1 MCLYIRP
8 VLNKNKLEM
17 KKLIGLLFLSM
28 ILVQCGQDKDTLILR
43 NQLGKIKK
51 NTSIEE
57 LDKIFK
63 NDSVEKFSPNSE
75 IIREY
80 RVFGVNG
87 KPDLIFSLLV
97 KNDSIEGLDLVKIY
111 SSRYTTE
118 KGISTISTFK
128 DIADNYSIGK
138 IEPSFSAAILF
149 IDEINAT
156 ISLNKEDLGLDEF
169 NMNAIRQ
176 DQIPDEA
183 GIRYISLWF
192 E

>member
-1 MCLYIRP
+1 MCLYIRRH
-8 VLNKNKLEM
+8 KKKQIEM
-17 KKLIGLLFLSM
+17 KKLIGLLFLSL
-28 ILVQCGQDKDTLILR
+28 ILVQCGQDKDTLILK

-51 NTSIEE
+51 NTRIEE

-63 NDSVEKFSPNSE
+63 NDSIEKFPSNSG

-80 RVFGVNG
+80 RVFGING
-87 KPDLIFSLLV
+87 KLDLVFTPLV
-97 KNDSIEGLDLVKIY
+97 RNDSMKGLDLVKIY

-118 KGISTISTFK
+118 KGISTTSTYK
-128 DIADNYSIGK
+128 DIADNYSIDK
-138 IEPSFSAAILF
+138 IEPSFSSAILF
-149 IDEINAT
+149 INEINAT
-156 ISLNKEDLGLDEF
+156 ISLNKEDLGLEEF
-169 NMNAIRQ
+169 NMNDIRQ

>member
-1 MCLYIRP
+1 
-8 VLNKNKLEM
+8 M
-17 KKLIGLLFLSM
+17 KKLIGLLFLSL
-28 ILVQCGQDKDTLILR
+28 ILVQCGQDKDTLILK

-51 NTSIEE
+51 NTRIEE

-63 NDSVEKFSPNSE
+63 NDSIEKFPSNSG

-80 RVFGVNG
+80 RVFGING
-87 KPDLIFSLLV
+87 KLDLVFTPLV
-97 KNDSIEGLDLVKIY
+97 RNDSMKGLDLVKIY

-118 KGISTISTFK
+118 KGISTTSTYK
-128 DIADNYSIGK
+128 DIADNYSIDK
-138 IEPSFSAAILF
+138 IEPSFSSAILF
-149 IDEINAT
+149 INEINAT
-156 ISLNKEDLGLDEF
+156 ISLNKEDLGLEEF
-169 NMNAIRQ
+169 NMNDIRQ